1 MTMQIPLASC
11 VLFAAGFDW
20 LEALLPFLFVAFWIV
35 SQVFAVFRRL
45 QGGGQQQ
52 PQPPRPR
59 FDPARDRPRPPQP
72 AAEGAGD
79 LRSDLEKQIA
89 EFLREATGEKR
100 PQPTGN
106 QRPVNQPPVKKS
118 EPVSAPRPQ
127 SPRPDRRAD
136 SERQGPQTPRAAAPG
151 KREQKKAVAPRDLAA
166 RPPEMPPQP
175 QQPQTESVA
184 RHVQDAF
191 SHELTHLRGT
201 IREDDAQQGG
211 GTPRPM
217 APTQAE
223 ELVHLLRS
231 PATIRQVI
239 LLREILDR
247 PVDRW

>member
-1 MTMQIPLASC
+1 MTMQIPLATC

-72 AAEGAGD
+72 AAEDAGA
-79 LRSDLEKQIA
+79 LRSDLATQIA
-89 EFLREATGEKR
+89 EFLREATGEKGPQPAPRNVKPARPVESVR
-100 PQPTGN
+100 PQPP
-106 QRPVNQPPVKKS
+106 QL
-118 EPVSAPRPQ
+118 PQ

-136 SERQGPQTPRAAAPG
+136 AERQSPQTPRAAAPG
-151 KREQKKAVAPRDLAA
+151 KREQKKAVASRDAA
-166 RPPEMPPQP
+166 VRPPKMPPQP

-191 SHELTHLRGT
+191 SHELKHLRGT

-211 GTPRPM
+211 GTPRPT

-231 PATIRQVI
+231 PATIRQVV